1 MNESNGGSVKEI
13 KTPGRKNLPLGAKIA
28 IAAGIVA
35 VLAAFGFLFGKLI
48 GHKIQEKI
56 TEITDTDPA
65 WNAPKYVSY
74 EPLVENEYS
83 RPGTA
88 LEKINGIVVHYVGNP
103 GTTAAQNR
111 SYFNGLAKS
120 GATWASSHFLIG
132 LEGEVIQNVPLDE
145 IAYCSNERNVD
156 TVSIECCHP
165 SEDGKFTDATYSSLI
180 DLLRDLCREY
190 SLDPKTDIIRH
201 YDVTGKLCP
210 LYFVEHEDEWFEL
223 LDKVDAA
230 LKLSETATV
239 SPSE

>member
-1 MNESNGGSVKEI
+1 MNETGGGPAKET
-13 KTPGRKNLPLGAKIA
+13 KAPGGKKLPTGAKTA
-28 IAAGIVA
+28 IVIGIVA
-35 VLAAFGFLFGKLI
+35 VLAVFGFLFGKLI
-48 GHKIQEKI
+48 GRKIQEKI
-56 TEITDTDPA
+56 TEMTDTDPA
-65 WNAPKYVSY
+65 WNAPEYVSY

-83 RPGTA
+83 RPGTP

-132 LEGEVIQNVPLDE
+132 LEGEVIQNIPLDE
-145 IAYCSNERNVD
+145 IAYCSNERNAD

-165 SEDGKFTDATYSSLI
+165 SEDGKFTDATYSSLV

-190 SLDPKTDIIRH
+190 GLDPKTDIIRH

-223 LDKVDAA
+223 LGKVDAA
-230 LKLSETATV
+230 LKLSDTATA